1 MNRAPSLTSVLTQAQ
16 PAADSISGR
25 PVRSSVT
32 KPKHLTSVLYGAFG
46 LLVLLAIWW
55 LLTVPFTAPN
65 SLVAH
70 FAPVP
75 SLQALFA
82 LLGGADNMWLHI
94 GVSLKRV
101 AVALILALVVG
112 VPLGLALG
120 RSQTLNA
127 TLSPAFQFLR
137 MVSPLSWMPIA
148 VIAFGIGDR
157 PIYFLLAFAAVWP
170 IMLSTM
176 AGVRAI
182 NPRWQAL
189 GKSLAASATE
199 TFWQITVPAITG
211 HVLTGVRLAIGVLWI
226 VLVPC
231 EMLGVTAG
239 LGYFILDTRDR
250 LDYPALMATIVLIGI
265 LGFLLDGFF
274 RSICQLRKT
283 A

>member
-1 MNRAPSLTSVLTQAQ
+1 MSKTPVLPSVFATLLPAGRARASHAVSVTATPKTLTSV
-16 PAADSISGR
+16 
-25 PVRSSVT
+25 V
-32 KPKHLTSVLYGAFG
+32 YGGFG
-46 LLVLLAIWW
+46 LLMLLVVWW
-55 LLTVPFTAPN
+55 VLTVPFTAPN

-75 SLQALFA
+75 SLQSLFA

-101 AVALILALVVG
+101 AVALILALAVG
-112 VPLGLALG
+112 VPLGLVLG
-120 RSQTLNA
+120 RSRTLNA

-250 LDYPALMATIVLIGI
+250 LDYPALMATIVLIGV

-274 RSICQLRKT
+274 RSICQLRK
-283 A
+283 AA

>member
-1 MNRAPSLTSVLTQAQ
+1 MSKTSVLTSVFVPVS
-16 PAADSISGR
+16 PAAKTGTSKFARINAKQK
-25 PVRSSVT
+25 T
-32 KPKHLTSVLYGAFG
+32 LTSAVYGGFG
-46 LLVLLAIWW
+46 LLVLLAVWW

-101 AVALILALVVG
+101 AVALMLALAVG

-170 IMLSTM
+170 IMLNTM

-189 GKSLAASATE
+189 GKSLAASASE